1 MDNGLL
7 SAYENTS
14 FNVYQ
19 PKISIR
25 IGVIN
30 KELDNL
36 LLANQCET
44 YAFVTAY
51 NPYSALKTYEEN
63 RELNE
68 ALYRD
73 LIDHYQLFE
82 GEGVGEDISWEPEKS
97 FLVLGITLDDAKA
110 IGVKYSQNAIVF
122 GRIGEKPELLVLVD

>member
-73 LIDHYQLFE
+73 LIDHYHLFE

-97 FLVLGITLDDAKA
+97 FLVLGINLDDAKA

>member
-68 ALYRD
+68 ALCRD

-97 FLVLGITLDDAKA
+97 FLVLGINVDDAKA

>member
-36 LLANQCET
+36 LLTNQCET

-51 NPYSALKTYEEN
+51 NPCSALKSHEEN
-63 RELNE
+63 RKLNE
-68 ALYRD
+68 ALFRD
-73 LIDHYQLFE
+73 LIDEYQLFE

-122 GRIGEKPELLVLVD
+122 GRIGKKPELLVLVD

>member
-1 MDNGLL
+1 V
-7 SAYENTS
+7 T
-14 FNVYQ
+14 
-19 PKISIR
+19 
-25 IGVIN
+25 N
-30 KELDNL
+30 KELDNF

-51 NPYSALKTYEEN
+51 NPYSALKSHEEN
-63 RELNE
+63 RKLNE
-68 ALYRD
+68 ALFRD
-73 LIDHYQLFE
+73 LIDEYQLFE
-82 GEGVGEDISWEPEKS
+82 GEGVGEDISWDPEKS

>member
-36 LLANQCET
+36 LLTNQCET

-51 NPYSALKTYEEN
+51 NPYSALKSHEEN
-63 RELNE
+63 RKLNE
-68 ALYRD
+68 ALFRD
-73 LIDHYQLFE
+73 LIDEYQLFE

>member
-36 LLANQCET
+36 LLTNQCET

-51 NPYSALKTYEEN
+51 NPYSALKTHEEN
-63 RELNE
+63 RKLNE
-68 ALYRD
+68 ALFRD
-73 LIDHYQLFE
+73 LIDEYQLFE

-122 GRIGEKPELLVLVD
+122 GIIGEKPELLVLVD

>member
-19 PKISIR
+19 PKIPIR

-36 LLANQCET
+36 LLTNQCET

-51 NPYSALKTYEEN
+51 NPYSALKSHEEN
-63 RELNE
+63 RKLNE
-68 ALYRD
+68 ALFRD
-73 LIDHYQLFE
+73 LIDEYQLFE

-122 GRIGEKPELLVLVD
+122 GIIGEKPELLVLVD

>member
-7 SAYENTS
+7 LAYENTS
-14 FNVYQ
+14 FNVYK

-36 LLANQCET
+36 LFTNQCET

-51 NPYSALKTYEEN
+51 NPYSALKSHEEN
-63 RELNE
+63 RKLNE
-68 ALYRD
+68 ALFRD
-73 LIDHYQLFE
+73 LIDEYQLFE

-122 GRIGEKPELLVLVD
+122 GIIGEKPELLVLVD

>member
-14 FNVYQ
+14 YNVYQ

-51 NPYSALKTYEEN
+51 NPYSVLKTHEEN
-63 RELNE
+63 LEQNE
-68 ALYRD
+68 ALYLD

-82 GEGVGEDISWEPEKS
+82 GEGVGEDSSWEPEKS
-97 FLVLGITLDDAKA
+97 FLVLGINLDDAKA

-122 GRIGEKPELLVLVD
+122 GRIGHKPELLVLVD

>member
-1 MDNGLL
+1 L

>member
-1 MDNGLL
+1 MKTLNKL
-7 SAYENTS
+7 
-14 FNVYQ
+14 
-19 PKISIR
+19 R

-36 LLANQCET
+36 LLTNQCET

-51 NPYSALKTYEEN
+51 NPYSALKSHEEN
-63 RELNE
+63 RKLNE
-68 ALYRD
+68 ALFRD
-73 LIDHYQLFE
+73 LIDEYQLFE

-122 GRIGEKPELLVLVD
+122 GIIGEKPELLVLVD